1 MGSQVH
7 TIHELAIKIFDAIY
21 DDEDLVEL
29 ERKKVIIQPE
39 GFKLSTV
46 ATMECEL
53 EDYIDRLA
61 QENHRL
67 REALDGLCEAFYS
80 EYSSGALTYNQDVEM
95 VNTLEL
101 LTELQGGEDD

>member
-7 TIHELAIKIFDAIY
+7 TIHELAIKIFDSIY

-29 ERKKVIIQPE
+29 ERKKVIMQPE

-67 REALDGLCEAFYS
+67 REALSDCADSMMQSNDHETLNAASEARK
-80 EYSSGALTYNQDVEM
+80 
-95 VNTLEL
+95 L
-101 LTELQGGEDD
+101 LTEIKGGEDD